1 MYPEQGLVEQLENA
15 NLAGQKNEKIGARAL
30 NASAILL
37 FGVIYNRTV
46 FLATTVV
53 LARLLSPEDFG
64 LVALGT
70 SLLTILLA
78 ITELSLGSA
87 LIHQKEIT
95 EDDFHT
101 AFTLGAIRGVLLA
114 ALMVVSGYIM
124 AEAYHDE
131 RLIGVCAG
139 LAVRPLLTGLG
150 SPKYITYSKELS
162 FGTVAFQEGLNFTIQ
177 FVVSVA
183 WAYLTDSYWAIVAG
197 TVAASVVGTV
207 MTYMASPYVPKF
219 SFRSLSKLLHF
230 SIWLTLNQA
239 VSAVGNR
246 FDNFLAGGWLGIA
259 TFGAYNV
266 GNNTAG
272 LITQS
277 AILPLQ
283 RVLFPSFAKISHDKQ
298 RVQSAF
304 QRSQSSLFAIGMA
317 VGAGQA
323 LVAEPFVY
331 LALGPHWPVAILVIQ
346 VIAPILGW
354 QIVFGPA
361 NALASA
367 LGETKMLFNRT
378 LLLLIFRVPIVFIGL
393 YFYGLPGLLISRAI
407 SGGIVVS
414 IVNIYVVKKLT
425 GLTLWDQLGVTWRS
439 WVSGLAMAA
448 VVLGLGAN
456 SAPISSH
463 LDAAY
468 ALAWMISVG
477 GIVYCGVHA
486 FLWVVGGRSEIGI
499 EAEIAKV
506 LAKIYRR
513 YRKIPQRSPL

>member
-1 MYPEQGLVEQLENA
+1 MENTT
-15 NLAGQKNEKIGARAL
+15 LAGEKSEKIGARAL

-87 LIHQKEIT
+87 LIHQKDIT
-95 EDDFHT
+95 EDDFDT

-114 ALMVVSGYIM
+114 GVMVLSGYIM
-124 AEAYHDE
+124 AEAYNDE

-139 LAVRPLLTGLG
+139 LAARPLLTGVG

-177 FVVSVA
+177 FIVSVL
-183 WAYLTDSYWAIVAG
+183 WAYFTDSYWSIVAG
-197 TVAASVVGTV
+197 TVAASIVGTFL
-207 MTYMASPYVPKF
+207 TYIASPYIPKI

-283 RVLFPSFAKISHDKQ
+283 RVLFPSFAKISDDKK
-298 RVQSAF
+298 RVRSAF
-304 QRSQSSLFAIGMA
+304 QRSQSSLFAVGMA

-331 LALGPHWPVAILVIQ
+331 LALGPHWPVAVLVIQ

-378 LLLLIFRVPIVFIGL
+378 LLLLIFRVPIVFAGL
-393 YFYGLPGLLISRAI
+393 YFYGLTGLLVSRAI

-414 IVNIYVVKKLT
+414 VVNIYVVKKLT
-425 GLTLWDQLGVTWRS
+425 GLTFWDQLSVTWRS
-439 WVSGLAMAA
+439 WLSGLAMTLA
-448 VVLGLGAN
+448 VLALRAN
-456 SAPISSH
+456 SEPISSN

-468 ALAWMISVG
+468 ALVWMTSVG
-477 GIVYCGVHA
+477 GAVYCSVHT
-486 FLWVVGGRSEIGI
+486 FLWIIGGRSQIGI
-499 EAEIAKV
+499 EAEIVKV
-506 LAKIYRR
+506 LLKIQGRF
-513 YRKIPQRSPL
+513 RKVPQESSL